1 MKQWPAGKTPLITQ
15 RDIEDFGQQGYVVLE
30 NFKPR
35 EELEGLRAAAAKIID
50 EFDAE
55 GQRSIFT
62 TKEETRPR
70 DDYFLTSGDK
80 IRCFFEEEAFDANG
94 QLAQE
99 KALSIN
105 KIGHAMHDLDPV
117 FEQFSRDPKC
127 GELAR
132 ALGLQ
137 DPQIWQSMY
146 IFKQP
151 RIGGEVHWHQDAT
164 FFYTTPIS
172 VLTFWFAID
181 DASVENGCLWVSKDG
196 IDTPLRQRFCLRDG
210 ATEMDDLSNAPW
222 PNDNCALPLEV
233 KAGTLVLFHGLLPH
247 YSPPNRSDRPRH
259 AYTLHVTDGA
269 CEYSDLNWIQ
279 RGPELRVRGFA

>member
-1 MKQWPAGKTPLITQ
+1 MLTQ
-15 RDIEDFGQQGYVVLE
+15 SQVEEFRERGFLVLEDF
-30 NFKPR
+30 KSR
-35 EELEGLRAAAAKIID
+35 DELEDLRAASSRIID
-50 EFDAE
+50 DFDAK

-62 TKEETRPR
+62 TSEETRPR

-80 IRCFFEEEAFDANG
+80 VRCFFEEEAFDENG

-105 KIGHAMHDLDPV
+105 KIGHAMHDLDPA
-117 FEQFSRDPKC
+117 FERFSRDPKC
-127 GELAR
+127 ESLAK
-132 ALGLQ
+132 ALGQ
-137 DPQIWQSMY
+137 QAPQIWQSMY

-164 FFYTTPIS
+164 FFYTNPIS

-181 DASVENGCLWVSKDG
+181 DATLENGCLYVSKEG

-210 ATEMDDLSNAPW
+210 VTEMDTLSETPW
-222 PNDNCALPLEV
+222 PDDGAAIPLEV

-247 YSPPNRSDRPRH
+247 YSPPNRSEKARH

-279 RGPELRVRGFA
+279 RGADLPVRGFA

>member
-1 MKQWPAGKTPLITQ
+1 MLSEH
-15 RDIEDFGQQGYVVLE
+15 DIQAFKKQGYIVLE
-30 NFKPR
+30 DFKPR
-35 EELEGLRAAAAKIID
+35 EELEELRKAAGAIID
-50 EFDAE
+50 DFDAE

-62 TKEETRPR
+62 TREETRPR

-80 IRCFFEEEAFDANG
+80 VRCFFEEEAFDADG

-117 FEQFSRDPKC
+117 FARFSRDPKC
-127 GELAR
+127 GAVAK
-132 ALGLQ
+132 ALGQ
-137 DPQIWQSMY
+137 KTPQIWQSMY

-181 DASVENGCLWVSKDG
+181 DATIENGCLWVSKDG
-196 IDTPLRQRFCLRDG
+196 IDTPLRQRFCLKDG
-210 ATEMDDLSNAPW
+210 ATQMDDLSDDPW
-222 PNDNCALPLEV
+222 PDDTGAMPLEV

-247 YSPPNRSDRPRH
+247 YSPPNRSDKPRH
-259 AYTLHVTDGA
+259 AFTLHVTDGA
-269 CEYSDLNWIQ
+269 CDYSKLNWIQ
-279 RGPELRVRGFA
+279 RSPDFPVRGFE

>member
-1 MKQWPAGKTPLITQ
+1 LLEGNVRVLTDQDITAF
-15 RDIEDFGQQGYVVLE
+15 RENGYIVLEDFKSRQ
-30 NFKPR
+30 
-35 EELEGLRAAAAKIID
+35 ELEGLRKAAAKIID
-50 EFDAE
+50 DFDAE

-80 IRCFFEEEAFDANG
+80 IRCFFEEDAFDEDG

-99 KALSIN
+99 KSLSIN
-105 KIGHAMHDLDPV
+105 KIGHAMHDLDPI
-117 FEQFSRDPKC
+117 FEAFSRDPKC
-127 GELAR
+127 GAVAR
-132 ALGLQ
+132 ALGQQ
-137 DPQIWQSMY
+137 DPKIWQSMY

-196 IDTPLRQRFCLRDG
+196 IKTPLRQRFCVRDG
-210 ATEMDDLSNAPW
+210 STEMDTLSETPW
-222 PNDNCALPLEV
+222 PDDASAMPLEV
-233 KAGTLVLFHGLLPH
+233 GAGTLVLFHGLLPH
-247 YSPPNRSDRPRH
+247 YSPPNRSDKPRH
-259 AYTLHVTDGA
+259 AYTLHVTDGV

-279 RGPELRVRGFA
+279 RGADLPARGFA

>member
-1 MKQWPAGKTPLITQ
+1 MLTQEQIT
-15 RDIEDFGQQGYVVLE
+15 DFQKRGYIVLE
-30 NFKPR
+30 NFKTSDELARLR
-35 EELEGLRAAAAKIID
+35 EAAAQLID

-62 TKEETRPR
+62 TDEETRPR
-70 DDYFLTSGDK
+70 DDYFLTSSDK
-80 IRCFFEEEAFDANG
+80 VRCFFEEEAFDENG

-117 FEQFSRDPKC
+117 FESFSRDPKC
-127 GELAR
+127 DAVAK
-132 ALGLQ
+132 ALGQ
-137 DPQIWQSMY
+137 RDPQIWQSMY

-172 VLTFWFAID
+172 VLTYWFAID
-181 DASVENGCLWVSKDG
+181 DATLENGCLWVSEEG
-196 IDTPLRQRFCLRDG
+196 TDTPLRQRFCLRNG
-210 ATEMDDLSNAPW
+210 ATEMDTLSDTPW
-222 PNDNCALPLEV
+222 PDDASAKPLEV

-247 YSPPNRSDRPRH
+247 YSPPNRSDKPRH
-259 AYTLHVTDGA
+259 AYTLHVTDGE

-279 RGPELRVRGFA
+279 RSDAFPVRGFI

>member
-1 MKQWPAGKTPLITQ
+1 MLTDRHLQH
-15 RDIEDFGQQGYVVLE
+15 FQQHGYLVLE
-30 NFKPR
+30 EFKQQA
-35 EELEGLRAAAAKIID
+35 ELEQLRSAATKIID

-62 TKEETRPR
+62 TEEETRPR

-80 IRCFFEEEAFDANG
+80 VRCFFEEEAFDENG

-105 KIGHAMHDLDPV
+105 KIGHAMHDLDPA
-117 FEQFSRDPKC
+117 FERFSRDPKC
-127 GELAR
+127 GALAT
-132 ALGLQ
+132 ALGQ
-137 DPQIWQSMY
+137 KNPQIWQSMY

-164 FFYTTPIS
+164 FFYTAPIS

-181 DASVENGCLWVSKDG
+181 DATLDNGCLWVSKEG
-196 IDTPLRQRFCLRDG
+196 IKTPLRQRFCLRDG
-210 ATEMDDLSNAPW
+210 ATEMDTLSDAPW
-222 PNDNCALPLEV
+222 PEESAAIPLEV
-233 KAGTLVLFHGLLPH
+233 AAGTLVLFHGLLPH
-247 YSPPNRSDRPRH
+247 YSPPNRSDKPRH

-269 CEYSDLNWIQ
+269 CAYSDLNWI
-279 RGPELRVRGFA
+279 

>member
-1 MKQWPAGKTPLITQ
+1 MLTEAQIKNFRTRGYLVL
-15 RDIEDFGQQGYVVLE
+15 EDFKNPQ
-30 NFKPR
+30 
-35 EELEGLRAAAAKIID
+35 ELEDLRAASAKIID

-62 TKEETRPR
+62 TSEETRPR

-80 IRCFFEEEAFDANG
+80 VRCFFEEEAFDENG

-117 FEQFSRDPKC
+117 FERFSRDPKC
-127 GELAR
+127 GELAK
-132 ALGLQ
+132 ALGQQ

-151 RIGGEVHWHQDAT
+151 QIGGEVHWHQDAT

-181 DASVENGCLWVSKDG
+181 DATLENGCLWVSKEG
-196 IDTPLRQRFCLRDG
+196 IDTPLRQRFCLRG
-210 ATEMDDLSNAPW
+210 GTTEMDTLSAEPW
-222 PNDNCALPLEV
+222 PDDTAAMPLEV

-247 YSPPNRSDRPRH
+247 YSPPNRSDKPRH

-279 RGPELRVRGFA
+279 RGAEFPVRGFAK

>member
-1 MKQWPAGKTPLITQ
+1 MLTQ
-15 RDIEDFGQQGYVVLE
+15 SQVEEFRERGFLVLEDF
-30 NFKPR
+30 KSR
-35 EELEGLRAAAAKIID
+35 DELEDLRAASSRIID
-50 EFDAE
+50 DFDAE

-62 TKEETRPR
+62 TSEETRPR

-80 IRCFFEEEAFDANG
+80 VRCFFEEEAFDENG

-105 KIGHAMHDLDPV
+105 KIGHAMHDLDPA
-117 FEQFSRDPKC
+117 FERFSRDPKC
-127 GELAR
+127 ESLAK
-132 ALGLQ
+132 ALGQ
-137 DPQIWQSMY
+137 QAPQIWQSMY

-164 FFYTTPIS
+164 FFYTNPIS

-181 DASVENGCLWVSKDG
+181 DATLENGCLYVSKEG

-210 ATEMDDLSNAPW
+210 VTEMDTLSEMPW
-222 PNDNCALPLEV
+222 PDDGAAIPLEV

-247 YSPPNRSDRPRH
+247 YSPPNRSEKARH

-279 RGPELRVRGFA
+279 RGADLPVRGFA

>member
-1 MKQWPAGKTPLITQ
+1 MLSERQIESFAKSGYLVL
-15 RDIEDFGQQGYVVLE
+15 EDFKAE
-30 NFKPR
+30 R
-35 EELEGLRAAAAKIID
+35 ELQELRSAAASIID
-50 EFDAE
+50 DFDAE

-80 IRCFFEEEAFDANG
+80 IRCFFEEEAFDENG

-99 KALSIN
+99 KHLSIN

-117 FEQFSRDPKC
+117 FESFSRDPKC
-127 GELAR
+127 GAVAK
-132 ALGLQ
+132 ALGQ
-137 DPQIWQSMY
+137 TDPRIWQSMY

-164 FFYTTPIS
+164 FFYTSPIS

-181 DASVENGCLWVSKDG
+181 DATIENGCLWVSDQG

-210 ATEMDDLSNAPW
+210 ATQMDTLSDAPW
-222 PNDNCALPLEV
+222 PGDDAAIPLEV

-247 YSPPNRSDRPRH
+247 YSPPNRSDKPRH
-259 AYTLHVTDGA
+259 AFTLHVTDGE

-279 RGPELRVRGFA
+279 RTPDFPARGFGTTPRL

>member
-1 MKQWPAGKTPLITQ
+1 MLTQ
-15 RDIEDFGQQGYVVLE
+15 SQVEEFRERGFLVLEDF
-30 NFKPR
+30 KSR
-35 EELEGLRAAAAKIID
+35 DELEDLRAASSRIID
-50 EFDAE
+50 DFDAE

-62 TKEETRPR
+62 TSEETRPR

-80 IRCFFEEEAFDANG
+80 VRCFFEEEAFDENG

-105 KIGHAMHDLDPV
+105 KIGHAMHDLDPA
-117 FEQFSRDPKC
+117 FERFSRDPKC
-127 GELAR
+127 ESLAK
-132 ALGLQ
+132 ALGQ
-137 DPQIWQSMY
+137 QAPQIWQSMY

-164 FFYTTPIS
+164 FFYTNPIS

-181 DASVENGCLWVSKDG
+181 DATLENGCLYVSKEG

-210 ATEMDDLSNAPW
+210 VTEMDTLSETPW
-222 PNDNCALPLEV
+222 PDDGAAIPLEV

-247 YSPPNRSDRPRH
+247 YSPPNRSEKARH

-279 RGPELRVRGFA
+279 RGADLPVRGFA

>member
-1 MKQWPAGKTPLITQ
+1 MLTQ
-15 RDIEDFGQQGYVVLE
+15 SQVEEFRERGFLVLEDF
-30 NFKPR
+30 KSR
-35 EELEGLRAAAAKIID
+35 DELEDLRAASSRIID
-50 EFDAE
+50 DFDAE

-62 TKEETRPR
+62 TSEETRPR

-80 IRCFFEEEAFDANG
+80 VRCFFEEEAFDENG

-105 KIGHAMHDLDPV
+105 KIGHAMHDLDPA
-117 FEQFSRDPKC
+117 FERFSRDPKC
-127 GELAR
+127 ESLAK
-132 ALGLQ
+132 ALGQ
-137 DPQIWQSMY
+137 QAPQIWQSMY

-164 FFYTTPIS
+164 FFFTNPIS

-181 DASVENGCLWVSKDG
+181 DATLENGCLYVSKEG

-210 ATEMDDLSNAPW
+210 VTEMDTLSETPW
-222 PNDNCALPLEV
+222 PDDGAAMPLEV

-247 YSPPNRSDRPRH
+247 YSPPNRSEKARH
-259 AYTLHVTDGA
+259 AFTLHVTDGA

-279 RGPELRVRGFA
+279 RGADLPVRGFA

>member
-1 MKQWPAGKTPLITQ
+1 MLNADQIRSFRT
-15 RDIEDFGQQGYVVLE
+15 DGYIVLE
-30 NFKPR
+30 DFKPR
-35 EELEGLRAAAAKIID
+35 GELEELRSAAARIID

-70 DDYFLTSGDK
+70 DDYFLTSSDK
-80 IRCFFEEEAFDANG
+80 VRCFFEEEAFDESG

-105 KIGHAMHDLDPV
+105 KIGHAMHDLDPA
-117 FEQFSRDPKC
+117 FERFSRDPKC
-127 GELAR
+127 GKVAK
-132 ALGLQ
+132 ALGHK
-137 DPQIWQSMY
+137 DPLIWQSMY

-164 FFYTTPIS
+164 FFYTAPIS

-181 DASVENGCLWVSKDG
+181 DATLDNGCLWVSKEG
-196 IDTPLRQRFCLRDG
+196 IDTPLRQRFCLRNG
-210 ATEMDDLSNAPW
+210 ATVMDTLSEAPW
-222 PNDNCALPLEV
+222 PDETSAMPLEV

-247 YSPPNRSDRPRH
+247 YSPPNRSDKPRH
-259 AYTLHVTDGA
+259 AFTLHVTDGA
-269 CEYSDLNWIQ
+269 CEYSDINWIQ
-279 RGPELRVRGFA
+279 RNEELPVRGFAQS